1 MVLPFLSLVLME
13 RDETRT
19 RCAVAVPIR
28 TLSVALLPAQS
39 TPECPQSHKF
49 DPINYRKPARRP
61 AATPGPACLTVARPM
76 WWT

>member
-1 MVLPFLSLVLME
+1 MFLPFLSLVLME

-39 TPECPQSHKF
+39 TPPVSLTHKF
-49 DPINYRKPARRP
+49 GEKLFAPSMQIYEF
-61 AATPGPACLTVARPM
+61 TFVS
-76 WWT
+76 